1 MGFKELCRECIEFLC
16 KQKDA
21 LEEKEAWS
29 EEDSDMYESLEAYC
43 RAIHSALETI
53 DFYEQM
59 KAIVEL
65 RFSPEVVKDME
76 HSWLQLKMA
85 ETNERLGF
93 TQEDFDKWAE
103 ERRKNQ
109 KPDTESN

>member
-21 LEEKEAWS
+21 LEEKETWS
-29 EEDSDMYESLEAYC
+29 EEDSDLYESLESYC

-59 KAIVEL
+59 KAIVEIRL
-65 RFSPEVVKDME
+65 SPEEVKDME
-76 HSWLQLKMA
+76 HAWLHLKMA

-109 KPDTESN
+109 KSDTESN